1 MRKGHKME
9 ATEYFEAI
17 NKIVDTIIRS
27 SGMDISKMDE
37 QGKQIMGAFCF
48 GILNGYSLKNQIS
61 AVQIQSAVIAV
72 LVQKFHYD
80 PAVAAQFCDFLI
92 KCTERDYH
100 PTMNAIIHRG
110 IEGYYQ
116 LGDTEKLRESILE
129 IIKMVKKYNN

>member
-1 MRKGHKME
+1 ME

-17 NKIVDTIIRS
+17 NKIVDTTIRAS
-27 SGMDISKMDE
+27 ETDISKMDE
-37 QGKQIMGAFCF
+37 QEKQIIGAFCF

-61 AVQIQSAVIAV
+61 AVQIQSAMIAV
-72 LVQKFHYD
+72 LIQKFQYD

-110 IEGYYQ
+110 IEGFYQ
-116 LGDTEKLRESILE
+116 LGDTEKLRENILE
-129 IIKMVKKYNN
+129 IIKMVKKYND